1 MDANQ
6 RSEAN
11 NQTNNGANE
20 KWTPGSE
27 GKTREPNAPLDHTY
41 PQGEQAAP
49 RVTGA
54 ARDEGGMQTGV
65 GPGVYDGTYQRSD
78 SQGENLQGGS
88 MQTQQTGGS
97 GPQQGVTDSFQQG
110 MEERSGAYGQL
121 EQPVGD
127 RPKDS
132 GVSLP
137 GNQQSGNTQATEKMN
152 PQDPRQPELQGG
164 SQGGHHGNQQ
174 SNQQSTTQGGGLVGT
189 GMAMPRNQGGSM
201 GQQIA
206 GSQGTQGGGQP
217 GPQSDTSF
225 VQRSGSMNQQSGNVQ
240 GTQGGGQPGQQGTVP
255 DRRSGSGGTHDSTD
269 RIGSQTGNYQR
280 EMGVHESDYSAGGLP
295 RSPGN
300 AGPYP
305 EARST
310 HQTGPDNLA
319 DLHRND
325 AGIHE
330 SNDSSGGYPRSPG
343 GANKLPADEK
353 MDDDTGFSNP
363 RRRD

>member
-20 KWTPGSE
+20 KGTPGSE
-27 GKTREPNAPLDHTY
+27 GKTRNPDAPLDHTY
-41 PQGEQAAP
+41 PQGQQAAP

-78 SQGENLQGGS
+78 GKGENMQGGS

-97 GPQQGVTDSFQQG
+97 GAQQGITDSHQKAMAQ
-110 MEERSGAYGQL
+110 RSPAYGQL
-121 EQPVGD
+121 EEPIGN
-127 RPKDS
+127 RPNDT

-152 PQDPRQPELQGG
+152 PQDARQPELQGG
-164 SQGGHHGNQQ
+164 SSGGHHGNQQ
-174 SNQQSTTQGGGLVGT
+174 SSTQGGGAVGTEGT
-189 GMAMPRNQGGSM
+189 GMAMPRNAGGSM
-201 GQQIA
+201 GQQSA
-206 GSQGTQGGGQP
+206 ASRGTQGGGQL
-217 GPQSDTSF
+217 GPQADVSN
-225 VQRSGSMNQQSGNVQ
+225 VQRGGSMNQQSVNVP
-240 GTQGGGQPGQQGTVP
+240 GTTP
-255 DRRSGSGGTHDSTD
+255 DRRSGSGATHDSTD

-280 EMGVHESDYSAGGLP
+280 EMGVHESDYSAGGHP

-300 AGPYP
+300 SGPYP
-305 EARST
+305 EARDT
-310 HQTGPDNLA
+310 HLTGAENLA

-325 AGIHE
+325 RGVHE
-330 SNDSSGGYPRSPG
+330 SNNSSGGLPRSPG
-343 GANKLPADEK
+343 GANKLAADEK

-363 RRRD
+363 SRP

>member
-27 GKTREPNAPLDHTY
+27 GKTHNPDAPLDHTY

-54 ARDEGGMQTGV
+54 VRDEGGMQTGV
-65 GPGVYDGTYQRSD
+65 GPGVYDGTYQRSEGK
-78 SQGENLQGGS
+78 GESLQGGS

-97 GPQQGVTDSFQQG
+97 GPQQGITDSHQRQ
-110 MEERSGAYGQL
+110 MEERSQAYGQL
-121 EQPVGD
+121 EQPIGN
-127 RPKDS
+127 RPNDT

-137 GNQQSGNTQATEKMN
+137 GNQQNGNTQATEKMN
-152 PQDPRQPELQGG
+152 PQDARQPEWQKG
-164 SQGGHHGNQQ
+164 SPGGHHGNQQ
-174 SNQQSTTQGGGLVGT
+174 SSTQGGGAVGT
-189 GMAMPRNQGGSM
+189 GMAMPRNPPGSM
-201 GQQIA
+201 GQQVG

-217 GPQSDTSF
+217 GPQTEANN

-240 GTQGGGQPGQQGTVP
+240 GTQGGGHPGGHTVP
-255 DRRSGSGGTHDSTD
+255 DRRSGTGATHDSTD

-300 AGPYP
+300 SGPYP
-305 EARST
+305 ESRST
-310 HQTGPDNLA
+310 HLTGPENLA

-325 AGIHE
+325 RGVHD
-330 SNDSSGGYPRSPG
+330 SNNSSGGLPRSPG
-343 GANKLPADEK
+343 GANRLSADEK

-363 RRRD
+363 GRP

>member
-20 KWTPGSE
+20 KWNPGSE
-27 GKTREPNAPLDHTY
+27 GKTRNPDAPLDHTY
-41 PQGEQAAP
+41 PQGQQAAP

-65 GPGVYDGTYQRSD
+65 GPGVYDGSYQRSD
-78 SQGENLQGGS
+78 GKGENLQGGS

-97 GPQQGVTDSFQQG
+97 GPQQGITDSHQQA
-110 MEERSGAYGQL
+110 MEQRSPAYGQL

-127 RPKDS
+127 RPNET
-132 GVSLP
+132 GTSLP

-164 SQGGHHGNQQ
+164 SFGGHHGNQQ
-174 SNQQSTTQGGGLVGT
+174 SSTQGGGAVGTEGT
-189 GMAMPRNQGGSM
+189 GMAMPRNAGGSM
-201 GQQIA
+201 GQQSA
-206 GSQGTQGGGQP
+206 GNFGTQGGGQP
-217 GPQSDTSF
+217 GPQADVSN
-225 VQRSGSMNQQSGNVQ
+225 VQRGGSMNQQSGNLQ
-240 GTQGGGQPGQQGTVP
+240 GTQGGGQAGQQHTVP
-255 DRRSGSGGTHDSTD
+255 DRRSDSGGTHDSTD

-280 EMGVHESDYSAGGLP
+280 EMGVHESDYSAGGHP

-300 AGPYP
+300 SGPYP
-305 EARST
+305 ESRST
-310 HQTGPDNLA
+310 HLTGAENLA

-325 AGIHE
+325 RGVHD
-330 SNDSSGGYPRSPG
+330 SNNSSGGLPRSPG
-343 GANKLPADEK
+343 GANKLAADEK
-353 MDDDTGFSNP
+353 MDDDTGLSNP
-363 RRRD
+363 GRP